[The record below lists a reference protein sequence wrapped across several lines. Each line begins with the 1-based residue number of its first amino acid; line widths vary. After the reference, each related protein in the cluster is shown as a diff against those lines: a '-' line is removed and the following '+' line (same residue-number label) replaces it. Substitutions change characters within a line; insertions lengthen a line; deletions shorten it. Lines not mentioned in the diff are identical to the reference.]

1 MNNLTK
7 VTNVVVA
14 NKNQSVRVT
23 IPNEFV
29 KMLDI
34 TTSDKLRWT
43 LNIKTEK
50 ISLELMR
57 D

>member
-7 VTNVVVA
+7 ITNVVVA

-29 KMLDI
+29 KLLDI
-34 TTSDKLRWT
+34 TTSDKLQWT
-43 LNIKTEK
+43 LNMKTEK

-57 D
+57 R